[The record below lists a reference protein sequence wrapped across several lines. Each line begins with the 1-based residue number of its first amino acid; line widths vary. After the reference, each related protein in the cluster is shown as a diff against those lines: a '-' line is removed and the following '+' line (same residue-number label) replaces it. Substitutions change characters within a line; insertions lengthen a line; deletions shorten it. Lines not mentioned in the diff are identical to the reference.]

1 MAATQCKSCSGLG
14 RVESK
19 KTGIVQECPLCGGSG
34 QETNYIYMPRTYL
47 LSASA
52 LILATTVQSIGQMSI
67 DAIAPFQAVNLVA
80 TREGTFTTELQDQ
93 SGRDWQN
100 APVNDANLWGTAQ
113 NPFPLLAPLT
123 IPAKAILRW
132 KFVSTSGAQ
141 TNEIQPCILGF
152 DLYEG

>member
-1 MAATQCKSCSGLG
+1 MAVTQCKSCAGLG

-34 QETNYIYMPRTYL
+34 KEVNYIYMPRIYL

-52 LILATTVQSIGQMSI
+52 LVLAPSAQSIGQMSI

-100 APVNDANLWGTAQ
+100 APVNDENMWGTAQ
-113 NPFPLLAPLT
+113 NPFPLLAPLV

-132 KFVSTSGAQ
+132 KFLDTSAAQ
-141 TNEIQPCILGF
+141 NEIQPCMIGF